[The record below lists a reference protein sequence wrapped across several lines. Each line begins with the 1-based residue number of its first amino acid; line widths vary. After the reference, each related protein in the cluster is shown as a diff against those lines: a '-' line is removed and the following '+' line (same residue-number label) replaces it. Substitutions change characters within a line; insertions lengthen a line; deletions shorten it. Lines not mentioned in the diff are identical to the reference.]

1 MNSDRE
7 ILANVQ
13 GQSGELQLQRRGGHY
28 EVISN
33 GTFLMATHNGES
45 ERRMVQEAMNHAYS
59 AESVLIGGLGV
70 GFSLHEAVQHTETVH
85 VTVVELEK
93 HIIEWNRLYFQDWN
107 GRALENSKAQ
117 IVEEDLQVFLE
128 KGTNNRW
135 GVVCMDTDNGPDW
148 LVREDNQ
155 HMYEAGG
162 LQTIYAALRCGGVAA
177 FWSASYS
184 RAFENIL
191 KAVFD
196 TVWIEE
202 VGAGRGGPDVIFYA
216 RKAEHMHSSHN
227 F

>member
-7 ILANVQ
+7 IIANVQ
-13 GQSGELQLQRRGGHY
+13 GQSGELQLQRRGRHY

-45 ERRMVQEAMNHAYS
+45 ERRMVQEALNHAYS

-70 GFSLHEAVQHTETVH
+70 GFSLNEAVQHAETVH

-93 HIIEWNRLYFQDWN
+93 HIIEWNRSYFREWN
-107 GRALENSKAQ
+107 GGAIENSKAK
-117 IVEEDLQVFLE
+117 IVEGDLQMFLE
-128 KGTNNRW
+128 KETDNRW
-135 GVVCMDTDNGPDW
+135 DAVCMDTDNGPDW
-148 LVREDNQ
+148 LVREGNY
-155 HMYEAGG
+155 HMYEVGG
-162 LQTIYAALRCGGVAA
+162 LQAIYTGLREGGVAA

-184 RAFENIL
+184 RVFENSL

-196 TVWIEE
+196 TVWTEE
-202 VGAGRGGPDVIFYA
+202 VDVGRGVPDVIFYA
-216 RKAEHMHSSHN
+216 RKAEYMHPSHN